1 MAQESTTDAVIK
13 VPTCGACCTRIEN
26 LSVSLGGASII
37 EGVSLHIHC
46 GELLALI
53 GPNGA
58 GKTTLLRSMLGE
70 LRHSGRIV
78 FSPVGVSA
86 DGARPPRV
94 GYVPQKLDI
103 DVMSPTT
110 VLDLFAAA
118 TSQWPVCLG
127 VRRSVAN
134 RASEDLRIVGAH
146 DLLRKKIGCLSGGE
160 LQRVLLALALSPRP
174 DILLLDEP
182 VASVDRAGVE
192 LFHRIVSQLRKDFDL
207 AVVLVSHD
215 FSMVAR
221 FADRVVFLNKRILRD
236 GSPNDV
242 LTSTLFKQT
251 FGFEPV
257 AVPSTDAPPTHH
269 HLHRRAKGA
278 DA

>member
-1 MAQESTTDAVIK
+1 M
-13 VPTCGACCTRIEN
+13 PTCGACCTRIEK
-26 LSVSLGGASII
+26 LSVSLGGAAIL
-37 EGVSLHIHC
+37 EDVNLHIHC

-78 FSPVGVSA
+78 FSPVGVGA
-86 DGARPPRV
+86 GGARPPRV

-103 DVMSPTT
+103 DMMSPTT

-118 TSQWPVCLG
+118 TSRWPVCLG

-134 RASEDLRIVGAH
+134 RASNDLKIVGAQ
-146 DLLRKKIGCLSGGE
+146 DLMKRKMGHLSGGE

-215 FSMVAR
+215 FPMVAR
-221 FADRVVFLNKRILRD
+221 FADRVVFLNKRVLRN
-236 GSPNDV
+236 GPPNDV
-242 LTSTLFKQT
+242 LASSLFKET

-257 AVPSTDAPPTHH
+257 AVPSTEPPPTHH
-269 HLHRRAKGA
+269 HQRRREKG
-278 DA
+278 DGT